1 MPTTTTIQC
10 DSLNEGYQ
18 ELINAIRL
26 AGQESTGRQNGA
38 VHELLDV
45 ELVLSDPRKSVL
57 SLPIRNMS
65 RRYAAGEFICY
76 MRGTNKQEDFA
87 FYSKA
92 WNKLA
97 NPDGT
102 INSAYGHRMFSE
114 RYFNPEVSRGFIE
127 NRFHYALAQLLDN
140 PETKNAIVMLRDD
153 TDMDPD
159 HQKDRCC
166 TLCLCFNIRDGKL
179 NCRTIMRSQDLWL
192 GFPYDVFCFTRLM
205 QIMLYN
211 YNANCAQG
219 KEVTLGTYT
228 HQVLNLHLY
237 ERDWEKIVDYK
248 PIALNPE
255 QGYQFPEYT
264 AKSESDMLALL
275 IWEEQVR
282 TQPNTPIE
290 THAYNLR
297 ELKLDPWSETLGSYI
312 VNKIENRAPT
322 ELEVKMFKIAEQE
335 AELSKCIDR
344 HVGCVITTKDGD
356 ILGQG
361 HNTVI
366 NCNKNCHDKLKR
378 ICNVRHGEV
387 SAIESI
393 PEATRALAHTLYVTL
408 YPCFPCMQAIEKTSI
423 TTVKVK
429 GFSHKGA
436 TGMAILY
443 DPEFFPKEC

>member
-1 MPTTTTIQC
+1 MSTLTINC

-18 ELINAIRL
+18 YLINAIRL
-26 AGQESTGRQNGA
+26 TSQQSTGRQQGA
-38 VHELLDV
+38 IHELLDV

-65 RRYAAGEFICY
+65 RRYAAGELLCY
-76 MRGTNKQEDFA
+76 IRGTNKKEDFA
-87 FYSKA
+87 FYSKS

-102 INSAYGHRMFSE
+102 INSAYGYRMFHTIDNSDV
-114 RYFNPEVSRGFIE
+114 PQSTE
-127 NRFHYALAQLLDN
+127 NRFHYALTQLLEN
-140 PETKNAIVMLRDD
+140 PETKNAVIMLRDD
-153 TDMDPD
+153 SDIDPE

-192 GFPYDVFCFTRLM
+192 GLPYDVFCFTRLM

-211 YNANCAQG
+211 YNASCEDG
-219 KEVTLGTYT
+219 KEVQLGTYT

-237 ERDWEKIVDYK
+237 EKDWLTLKDYE

-264 AKSESDMLALL
+264 AKSESDMLSLL

-282 TQPNTPIE
+282 TQPSIPIE

-312 VNKIENRAPT
+312 VNKVENRAPT
-322 ELEVKMFKIAEQE
+322 KFEIEMFNQAAKV
-335 AELSKCIDR
+335 AELSKCVDR
-344 HVGCVITTKDGD
+344 HVGCIITTKDGD
-356 ILGQG
+356 VIGQG
-361 HNTVI
+361 YNKVL
-366 NCNKNCHDKLKR
+366 NCNQNCHDKLHR
-378 ICNVRHGEV
+378 VCNVKHGEIC
-387 SAIESI
+387 AIESI
-393 PEATRALAHTLYVTL
+393 TPELRELAHTLYVTL
-408 YPCFPCMQAIEKTSI
+408 YPCLPCMQAIEKTTI
-423 TTVKVK
+423 CEVKVK

-436 TGMAILY
+436 TGMVILY